1 MNTDLLL
8 KAGDIVAAYVTRNDL
23 PADQLPDLVEQVA
36 ARLLK
41 LDSGQVSAPGPT
53 PPVPVEESYGDDF
66 IICLEDGKR
75 VTLLARHLKTHF
87 NMTPEEYREKW
98 GLPEDYPFV
107 TKKYSEQRSKIAKEN
122 QLGKS

>member
-8 KAGDIVAAYVTRNDL
+8 KAGDIVAAYVSRNDL
-23 PADQLPDLVEQVA
+23 PADKLPELVEQVA

-41 LDSGQVSAPGPT
+41 LDSGQAPAPGPT
-53 PPVPVEESYGDDF
+53 PAVPVEESYGDDF

-87 NMTPEEYREKW
+87 DMTPEEYRERW

-107 TKKYSEQRSKIAKEN
+107 TKAYSEQRSKIAKEN
-122 QLGKS
+122 KLGKS

>member
-8 KAGDIVAAYVTRNDL
+8 KAGDIVSAYVTHNDL
-23 PADQLPDLVEQVA
+23 PAEQLPDLVEQVA

-41 LDSGQVSAPGPT
+41 LAGGESAAPKLQ
-53 PPVPVEESYGDDF
+53 PPVPIAESYGDDF